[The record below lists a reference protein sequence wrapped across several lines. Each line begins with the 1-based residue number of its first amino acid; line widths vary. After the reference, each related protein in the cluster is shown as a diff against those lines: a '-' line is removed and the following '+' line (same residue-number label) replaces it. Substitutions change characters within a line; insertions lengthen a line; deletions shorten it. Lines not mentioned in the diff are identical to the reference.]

1 MPGNRSMT
9 EDTVPQNNGFSFR
22 RALPWLVI
30 LAGVFYLTFVCR
42 LIFSPLMNGI
52 EAEMAITHAR
62 AGRFFLYISL
72 GYSVALLCSGFLSSR
87 ITHRR
92 TIAVSTIWSGLT
104 LLGLAASTTLPLTE
118 ALLLAYGVGSG
129 LYLPSGVAA
138 VTSLVAP
145 RDYGKAMAVHELA
158 PTLSFLTAPLL
169 AELFLAFGSWRTG
182 LAILGA
188 MAIVA
193 GLLFAFYGRG
203 GEFKSTPPSYNVI
216 RTIVRRPAFW
226 VLACFFCM
234 AIGGSL
240 GTYTILPLFLVDE
253 HGMLPSDA
261 NDLQALS
268 RISGPFVVFTAG
280 WVADRLG
287 FARTMAYSLGLAALA
302 TIVMGLTGGGVL
314 IAAAILQP
322 LLLSCYFPA
331 GFVAVSKLFP
341 AEVRSVV
348 VSLIIP
354 LGILIGGGLLPAFL
368 GYLGDQG
375 QFGLGFVLVGAF
387 LAVGPFLV
395 RFLDKS

>member
-1 MPGNRSMT
+1 MA
-9 EDTVPQNNGFSFR
+9 EDTLSKNNGFSFR

-72 GYSVALLCSGFLSSR
+72 GYSAALLCSGFLSSR
-87 ITHRR
+87 LTHRR
-92 TIAVSTIWSGLT
+92 TIAVSAIWSGLT
-104 LLGLAASTTLPLTE
+104 LLGLAASHWLPLTE
-118 ALLLAYGVGSG
+118 VLLLAYGVGSG
-129 LYLPSGVAA
+129 LYLPSGVAVA
-138 VTSLVAP
+138 TSLVAP
-145 RDYGKAMAVHELA
+145 RNYGKAMAVHELA

-169 AELFLAFGSWRTG
+169 AELFLALGSWRTG
-182 LAILGA
+182 LAVLGVT
-188 MAIVA
+188 AIAA
-193 GLLFAFYGRG
+193 GLLFAFHGRG
-203 GEFKSTPPSYNVI
+203 GEFKSSPPSFDVM

-253 HGMLPSDA
+253 HDLLPSKA

-268 RISGPFVVFTAG
+268 RVSGPFVIFAAG

-287 FARTMAYSLGLAALA
+287 TARAMAYSLGLAALA
-302 TIVMGLTGGGVL
+302 TIAMGLTGGGVL
-314 IAAAILQP
+314 IAAVILQP

-331 GFVAVSKLFP
+331 GFAAVSKIFP
-341 AEVRSVV
+341 AEIRSVV

-354 LGILIGGGLLPAFL
+354 LGILIGGGLIPAFL
-368 GYLGDQG
+368 GFLGDQG
-375 QFGLGFVLVGAF
+375 HFGFGFVLVGVF
-387 LAVGPFLV
+387 LAVGPLLV
-395 RFLDKS
+395 RFLGKT